1 MIKLVPNEVRSF
13 GLEMCFTLTNQALVV
28 LLMIVD
34 VIWKLRLSD
43 FI

>member
-1 MIKLVPNEVRSF
+1 MIKLVLNEVRSF
-13 GLEMCFTLTNQALVV
+13 ELEMCFTLTNQALVV